1 MYDNIAV
8 HQKVM
13 SRSAFNM
20 TMGATTPP
28 TIDDRFENM
37 IISPERVLEM
47 LGRRKVGEVSFEQ
60 SEQGDARRLLLHVEK
75 VAIENKRL
83 QEKTEAS
90 YLESV
95 SHHLHE
101 ILLGELTE
109 QLSYTDELVQNVLN
123 LPENIGELL
132 DALSVRAC
140 SVSKLE
146 PIAATMPWLYDELI
160 VVVNTPQFRRK
171 DSRGRIIVV
180 ETLRTAL
187 SFLGIE
193 NLRTLIPSLILKR
206 AMPQI
211 TDPYPLIKQ
220 KLTPYA
226 TGVAITAKRLAAL
239 SDLNKNQAY
248 TLAMLSNLGRCVV
261 TRLYFK
267 LFDKI
272 QLHLLQECQ
281 KDKEQKRHEALLKVA
296 PSANHLIALQQEFA
310 DAVSADIL
318 EWMHLMRLPIAEPMR
333 ACADKVPA
341 QSKTLSKILHQART
355 YTQIRMLHQLKLVEM
370 KEVKPLFM
378 EQRYPAGALEKLKNI
393 DIFTL
398 PLVKNEENH

>member
-1 MYDNIAV
+1 
-8 HQKVM
+8 
-13 SRSAFNM
+13 M

-37 IISPERVLEM
+37 IVSPERVLEM
-47 LGRRKVGEVSFEQ
+47 LGKRKVGQVSFEQ

-109 QLSYTDELVQNVLN
+109 QLSYTDELVQKVLN

-132 DALSVRAC
+132 DALSVKAC

-146 PIAATMPWLYDELI
+146 PIVATMPWLYDELI
-160 VVVNTPQFRRK
+160 VVVNTPRFRRK

-220 KLTPYA
+220 KLTQYS
-226 TGVAITAKRLAAL
+226 TGIALTAKRLATL

-248 TLAMLSNLGRCVV
+248 VLAMVSNLGRCAV

-281 KDKEQKRHEALLKVA
+281 KDKEQKRHEALLKIA

-310 DAVSADIL
+310 DAISADIL
-318 EWMHLMRLPIAEPMR
+318 EWMHFTRLPIAQPMR
-333 ACADKVPA
+333 ACADKQPA
-341 QSKTLSKILHQART
+341 QAKTLSKILHQARA
-355 YTQIRMLHQLKLVEM
+355 YTQIRMLHQLKLVDI
-370 KEVKPLFM
+370 KEVKPLFA
-378 EQRYPAGALEKLKNI
+378 EQKYPAGALEALKST

-398 PLVKNEENH
+398 PLVKNEDSY

>member
-1 MYDNIAV
+1 
-8 HQKVM
+8 
-13 SRSAFNM
+13 M

-109 QLSYTDELVQNVLN
+109 QLNYTDELVQNVLN

-226 TGVAITAKRLAAL
+226 TGVGITAKRLAAL
-239 SDLNKNQAY
+239 GDLNKNQAY

-378 EQRYPAGALEKLKNI
+378 EQRYPAGALEKLKEI

-398 PLVKNEENH
+398 PLVKNDEHH